1 MTEKRV
7 TNSEL
12 HLMRL
17 EEQDALRKNEPGILE
32 IFPNAQRD
40 ADEDAPLKREL
51 DE

>member
-17 EEQDALRKNEPGILE
+17 DEQDAEREDEPGILE
-32 IFPNAQRD
+32 IFPDALRD
-40 ADEDAPLKREL
+40 ADEDAPLEREL